1 MLDLKK
7 KNKGGSER
15 LGGGRT
21 KKIQAE
27 KNETAYPMENFKGQ
41 VPFLLSFAYFSCD
54 FFFFSFLERA
64 REESHRKY
72 SDHKKHQEL
81 GKLSEG
87 MRKAR
92 ILGKRKA
99 FVICQKFF
107 YLLWWS
113 IPHGQAFHIK
123 LGSPLSTSSLAPLLL
138 LPMERQ
144 NTWVTCSK
152 GTCTQS
158 GGLQPVMSPQL
169 LLGEL
174 CPLQLWRGK
183 SSG

>member
-1 MLDLKK
+1 MEGEQKRFRQKK
-7 KNKGGSER
+7 MR
-15 LGGGRT
+15 LLILWKT
-21 KKIQAE
+21 SKAKSH
-27 KNETAYPMENFKGQ
+27 FCS
-41 VPFLLSFAYFSCD
+41 LLLTFPVI
-54 FFFFSFLERA
+54 FFFSFLERA
-64 REESHRKY
+64 REISHRKY
-72 SDHKKHQEL
+72 SDHEKHQEL

-123 LGSPLSTSSLAPLLL
+123 LGSPLSTFSLAPLLL

-152 GTCTQS
+152 GTCTRS
-158 GGLQPVMSPQL
+158 GGLQPVMTPQL